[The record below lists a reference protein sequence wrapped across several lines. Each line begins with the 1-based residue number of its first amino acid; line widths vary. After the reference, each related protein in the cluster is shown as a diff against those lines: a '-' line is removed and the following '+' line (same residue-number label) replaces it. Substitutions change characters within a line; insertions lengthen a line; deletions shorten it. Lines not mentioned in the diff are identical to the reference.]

1 MHTHADYDVVI
12 HNGTIYDGHGGAPF
26 TGDVAIDGDT
36 IAAIGALD
44 GVRGRI
50 DVDAGGLAVAPGFV
64 NMLSWSVESLIQD
77 GRSQSEIRQGVTLEV
92 MGEGTSGGPLNEEM
106 KVQKVERQG
115 NIRYDVEWTTL
126 GEYLEYLARCGVSPN
141 VASFVGATSVRIHE
155 VGYEDRPPT
164 PEELARMRELV
175 RVAME
180 EGAVG
185 LSTALIYSPACYAAT
200 GEIIALAQVVAD
212 HGGLYISHIRNEG
225 SQLLEALDDFL
236 TVPRATGGAA
246 EVYHLKV
253 SGQANWH
260 KLDDAIAKIEG
271 ARAGGLPVTA
281 DMYTYPASSTG
292 LAATMPPW
300 VEEGGHRAWIQRLQD
315 PAVRQR
321 LQREML
327 TTSDEWDSTYLAAGG
342 PENVVLIG
350 FKTEALKPLT
360 GKTLAE
366 VAAMRGT
373 SAEETVMDLVVEDDS
388 NVGAVYFSM
397 SEDNVRRQIALPWVS
412 FGSDGASQAAE
423 GVFLERSTHPRA
435 YGNFARLLGKYVR
448 EESVIP
454 LEEAVRRLTAL
465 PARNLKLRGRGSL
478 AVGYFADVVVFDPE
492 TIQDRATFSD
502 PHRYATGMVHVFVNG
517 GRVLRDGEH
526 TGATPGRVVRG
537 PGWRPR

>member
-1 MHTHADYDVVI
+1 MHAHADHDVVI
-12 HNGTIYDGHGGAPF
+12 HNGTIYDGHGGPPI
-26 TGDVAIDGDT
+26 TGDLAIDGDT
-36 IAAIGALD
+36 IAAAGTLG

-50 DVDAGGLAVAPGFV
+50 DLDATGLAMAPGFI
-64 NMLSWSVESLIQD
+64 NMLSWSVESLIAD

-92 MGEGTSGGPLNEEM
+92 MGEGRSGGPLNEEM
-106 KVQKVERQG
+106 KRQNVERQG

-126 GEYLEYLARCGVSPN
+126 GEYLEYLVRRGVSTN

-155 VGYEDRPPT
+155 VGYDDRPPT

-175 RVAME
+175 RVAMT

-185 LSTALIYSPACYAAT
+185 MSTALIYSPACYAAT
-200 GEIIALAQVVAD
+200 DEIIALAQVVAD

-225 SQLLEALDDFL
+225 AQLLDALDDFL
-236 TVPRATGGAA
+236 SVPRATGGAA

-253 SGQANWH
+253 SGRDNWY
-260 KLDDAIAKIEG
+260 KLDEAIAKIEA
-271 ARAGGLPVTA
+271 ARAEGLAITA

-300 VEEGGHRAWIQRLQD
+300 VEEGGHRAWIERLKD
-315 PAVRQR
+315 PALRQR
-321 LQREML
+321 LQREMV
-327 TTSDEWDSTYLAAGG
+327 TSSDEWDSSYMAAGG
-342 PENVVLIG
+342 PDNVVLIG

-360 GKTLAE
+360 GKTLAQ

-388 NVGAVYFSM
+388 NVGAVYFTM
-397 SEDNVRRQIALPWVS
+397 SEDNVRREVALPWVS

-448 EESVIP
+448 EEGCDP
-454 LEEAVRRLTAL
+454 PGGGGPAADLLPGPEPQAAGQGLAHPGLPCRRRRL
-465 PARNLKLRGRGSL
+465 
-478 AVGYFADVVVFDPE
+478 
-492 TIQDRATFSD
+492 
-502 PHRYATGMVHVFVNG
+502 
-517 GRVLRDGEH
+517 
-526 TGATPGRVVRG
+526 
-537 PGWRPR
+537 

>member
-1 MHTHADYDVVI
+1 MHAHADRDVII

-26 TGDVAIDGDT
+26 TGDLAIDGDT
-36 IAAIGALD
+36 IAAVGSLE

-50 DVDAGGLAVAPGFV
+50 DIDATGLAIAPGFI
-64 NMLSWSVESLIQD
+64 NMLSWSVESLIED
-77 GRSQSEIRQGVTLEV
+77 GRSQSEIHQGVTLEV

-106 KVQKVERQG
+106 KRQNAERQG

-126 GEYLEYLARCGVSPN
+126 GEYLEHLVRRGVSPN

-155 VGYEDRPPT
+155 VGYADRPPT

-175 RVAME
+175 QVAMT

-200 GEIIALAQVVAD
+200 DEIIALAQVVAD

-225 SQLLEALDDFL
+225 VQLLEALDDFL
-236 TVPRATGGAA
+236 SVPRATGGSA

-253 SGQANWH
+253 SGRDNWY
-260 KLDDAIAKIEG
+260 KLDDAIAKIEA
-271 ARAGGLPVTA
+271 ARAEGLAITA

-300 VEEGGHRAWIQRLQD
+300 VEEGGHRAWIERLKD

-327 TTSDEWDSTYLAAGG
+327 TSSEEWDSTYLAAGG
-342 PENVVLIG
+342 PQNVVLIG
-350 FKTEALKPLT
+350 FKTEALRPLT
-360 GKTLAE
+360 GRTLAE

-373 SAEETVMDLVVEDDS
+373 SAEETVMDLIIEDDS

-397 SEDNVRRQIALPWVS
+397 SEDNVRRQVALPWVS

-448 EESVIP
+448 DEGLVP
-454 LEEAVRRLTAL
+454 LEEAVRRLTSF
-465 PARNLKLRGRGSL
+465 PARNLKLQRRGSL
-478 AVGYFADVVVFDPE
+478 TPGYYADVVVFDPA
-492 TIQDRATFSD
+492 TIQDQATFEK
-502 PHRYATGMVHVFVNG
+502 PHQYATGMVHVFVNG
-517 GRVLRDGEH
+517 GHVLKDGEH
-526 TGATPGRVVRG
+526 TGATPGRVARG
-537 PGWRPR
+537 PGWRPG